1 MSYASPLGTRGS
13 ILSWED
19 MSRSFGA
26 NVDEL
31 GTFLTDVS
39 APFTPRDRTVSVF
52 SDASMTGMSD
62 AWGSPRT
69 SGIGL
74 TPSLSIS
81 QVMFPSP
88 PTDAAADASFGDI
101 TATSPIRPDDVS
113 TQGEEL
119 DEEADAQQLF
129 GPADPDERQAA
140 VMLLQMQLAALEGVR
155 EERDALRAEREEL
168 LAARQRAEDEERA
181 RMMQEEVAQEE
192 RVARVAAE
200 ERASEEAQRVSE
212 AQSAIRE
219 MQGRLRAEAARG
231 AAAEWRAAVDMLRA
245 ELERVKA
252 EREVLDVV
260 RDCAAIA
267 AAASA

>member
-1 MSYASPLGTRGS
+1 
-13 ILSWED
+13 

-81 QVMFPSP
+81 QVMFPTP
-88 PTDAAADASFGDI
+88 PPDAAGDASFGDI

-140 VMLLQMQLAALEGVR
+140 VMLLQLQLAALEGVR
-155 EERDALRAEREEL
+155 EERDALRAERDTL
-168 LAARQRAEDEERA
+168 LDAKQRAEDEERA

-231 AAAEWRAAVDMLRA
+231 AAAEWRAAVEMLRA
-245 ELERVKA
+245 ELMRLKA

-260 RDCAAIA
+260 RDCAVVA